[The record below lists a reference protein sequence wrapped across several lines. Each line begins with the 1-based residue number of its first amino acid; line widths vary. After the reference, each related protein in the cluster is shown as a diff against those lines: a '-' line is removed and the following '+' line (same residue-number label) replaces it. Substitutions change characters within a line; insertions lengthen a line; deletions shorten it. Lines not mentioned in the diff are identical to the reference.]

1 MSEHI
6 HFPNA
11 PIVEALLDIRCA
23 LPPEVNL
30 STLTSF
36 HERIK
41 SDFPI
46 KEERIIWQ
54 AGFEIKAG
62 NRPEVVS
69 PKGEPD
75 GYLFRPTDKK
85 KIVQA
90 RLDGFTFNKLKP
102 YTNWVDFS
110 GEAKKL
116 WQHYVEVAK
125 PTKVIRIALRY
136 INRID
141 IPLPF
146 KDFGEY
152 IKTVPLIGDGIPK
165 SLSGLFMRLVI
176 PDPDLKA
183 MAIITETV
191 DKIDEKTNKLPLIF
205 DIDVYMEQPFELQT
219 DTIWKSLENLHE
231 FEYSIFINSL
241 TNKTEELFK

>member
-1 MSEHI
+1 MSDHI

-11 PIVEALLDIRCA
+11 PIVESLLDIRCI
-23 LPPEVNL
+23 LPSEINL
-30 STLTSF
+30 STLASF

-41 SDFPI
+41 NDFPI
-46 KEERIIWQ
+46 KEERISWQ

-62 NRPEVVS
+62 NRPELIS
-69 PKGEPD
+69 PKGGPD
-75 GYLFRPTDKK
+75 GYLFHPTDKK
-85 KIVQA
+85 RIVQA

-102 YTNWVDFS
+102 YTKWEDFS

-116 WQHYVEVAK
+116 WQHYSEVAK
-125 PTKVIRIALRY
+125 PVKVVRIALRY
-136 INRID
+136 INRIE
-141 IPLPF
+141 IPIPF

-152 IKTVPLIGDGIPK
+152 IKTVPQIGDGIPK
-165 SLSGLFMRLVI
+165 ALSGLFMRLVI
-176 PDPDLKA
+176 PNPELKA

-191 DKIDEKTNKLPLIF
+191 DKIDEKNNKLPLIF

-219 DTIWKSLENLHE
+219 DTIWKAMVDLHE
-231 FEYSIFINSL
+231 FEYSIFIKSI